1 MIDIFLQQ
9 LEEAYDTRKK
19 SDTGFEPEACVG
31 FRASIQAACLGD
43 IYVYRSISQY
53 IGKVRS

>member
-1 MIDIFLQQ
+1 MTIDIFLQQ

-19 SDTGFEPEACVG
+19 RDTGFEPKACVG

-43 IYVYRSISQY
+43 IYVYRSI
-53 IGKVRS
+53 